1 MLSKLLESM
10 LAESGL
16 RPINST
22 QIRPNEELRIHL
34 FNDDQLNNHRIQI
47 TDSEDPFRQ
56 PGLPEYEHQNPS
68 AHLGEAGTPDGLY
81 ACLST
86 AQRQTITCVGGTP
99 SAVALFSETDLFD
112 VTINNTSYVNQTFE
126 QLQKLLEVQQVEMV
140 TMTTEPTW
148 SVQYTKISTGE
159 IVQLN
164 TGSIVTR
171 ELIDPNVNFEDV
183 ESSSYQQY
191 LIEVLDRK
199 DLIINKNVI
208 AVSGEP
214 IFVNW
219 ENIENVTLLGG
230 GIIGNGMFSSLQNI
244 NNFIIGENVIELGNS
259 ALAGT
264 SINKLIINEGLQV
277 IGNATFASIS
287 TATELILPDSLTT
300 IGQYACVGWSSGNKL
315 VIGSGIKSL
324 RGDEFQ
330 GWNSNGTIL
339 TFKEGIT
346 HIGTESPYAFQG
358 WKGTSLSLPNS
369 LIFVGEGTF
378 ANWNE
383 ATTLRIGTGPLVID
397 KAAFQLWPK
406 ATLLDLGGT
415 ISIGVDAFLNWTGY
429 INPLTIPGN
438 VKEIYG
444 GAFLNWE
451 NCKGLTINEGTITIG
466 AKENNGS
473 SFDGMQSFTNWYN
486 AEFLHLP
493 NSLTS
498 TYGSFV
504 NWFKC
509 NDLHIGTGLT
519 VIGHDGYGGDEFTNL
534 GRDTINFDVIFPDT
548 VTDII
553 SALGGTAVRSVTI
566 GNNVKTLGT
575 LPYKADHF
583 YIRSPIPP
591 TILDNSLLPSAMP
604 SLTVHV
610 PNMSTYIAD
619 ETWARMYNVQVS
631 QTQLTLFKEWLPV

>member
-1 MLSKLLESM
+1 M

-22 QIRPNEELRIHL
+22 QIRPTEELRIHL

-126 QLQKLLEVQQVEMV
+126 QLQKLLEGQQVEMV
-140 TMTTEPTW
+140 PMVVQPSWT
-148 SVQYTKISTGE
+148 VQYTKISTGE
-159 IVQLN
+159 IVQIN
-164 TGSIVTR
+164 TGPTVTR
-171 ELIDPNVNFEDV
+171 ELIDPGVDFKDTESPSYTQHLIDV
-183 ESSSYQQY
+183 Q
-191 LIEVLDRK
+191 DRK
-199 DLIINKNVI
+199 DLIIAESVVAISGASIFPKWKNL
-208 AVSGEP
+208 G
-214 IFVNW
+214 
-219 ENIENVTLLGG
+219 NVTLRGG
-230 GIIGNGMFSSLQNI
+230 GVIGGGMFSSLQNI
-244 NNFIIGENVIELGNS
+244 DNFIIGEKVTELGS
-259 ALAGT
+259 GAMAGM
-264 SINKLIINEGLQV
+264 SINKLTILEGLQV
-277 IGNATFASIS
+277 IGASAMSGMQNAS
-287 TATELILPDSLTT
+287 ELILPDSVTT
-300 IGQYACVGWSSGNKL
+300 IGEYAFAGWSAGTKL
-315 VIGSGIKSL
+315 VIGSGIKEL

-330 GWNSNGTIL
+330 GWSNRGADLI
-339 TFKEGIT
+339 FREGIKR
-346 HIGTESPYAFQG
+346 IGTTTPYGFQG
-358 WKGTSLSLPNS
+358 WKGTELTLPNS
-369 LIFVGEGTF
+369 LVYVGKGTF
-378 ANWNE
+378 ANWNNGE
-383 ATTLRIGTGPLVID
+383 SLRIGSGPLEIGPE
-397 KAAFQLWPK
+397 AFQIWPN
-406 ATLLDLGGT
+406 ATSLDLGGT
-415 ISIGVDAFLNWTGY
+415 VSIGSYSFLNWDGY
-429 INPLTIPGN
+429 IAPLTIPGS
-438 VKEIYG
+438 VKNIYT

-451 NCKGLTINEGTITIG
+451 NCTGLTLEEGVITTG
-466 AKENNGS
+466 AKDEDGS
-473 SFDGMQSFTNWYN
+473 SFDGTQAFTNWYK

-504 NWFKC
+504 NWYLC
-509 NDLHIGTGLT
+509 NDLRIGSGLT
-519 VIGHDGYGGDEFTNL
+519 VIGKDEYGGAEFTNM
-534 GRDTINFDVIFPDT
+534 GRDTTDFDVVFPDT

-553 SALGGTAVRSVTI
+553 DALSGSAVRSITI

-575 LPYKADHF
+575 LPYRADHF

-610 PNMSTYIAD
+610 PNMSAYIAD

-631 QTQLTLFKEWLPV
+631 QTQLTLFKEWFPV